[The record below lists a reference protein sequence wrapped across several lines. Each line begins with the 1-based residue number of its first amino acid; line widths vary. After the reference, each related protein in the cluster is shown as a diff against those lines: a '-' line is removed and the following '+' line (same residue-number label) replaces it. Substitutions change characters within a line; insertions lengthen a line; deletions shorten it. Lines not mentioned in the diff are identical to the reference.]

1 MDFWKVI
8 YENFEENIHFITNKH
23 IYTVKDILKFFEDIL
38 HTVKVC
44 FVFKKQLC

>member
-23 IYTVKDILKFFEDIL
+23 IYIYGQRHFE
-38 HTVKVC
+38 
-44 FVFKKQLC
+44 VFRRHFTYCKGLFCL